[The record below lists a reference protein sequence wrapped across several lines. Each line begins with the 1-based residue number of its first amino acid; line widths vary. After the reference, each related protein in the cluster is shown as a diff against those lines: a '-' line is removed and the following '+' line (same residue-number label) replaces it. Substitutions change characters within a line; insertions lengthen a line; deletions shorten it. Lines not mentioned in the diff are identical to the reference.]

1 MSDLEKMENGGESKT
16 EYDATDVTETVEAS
30 QLQETADEV
39 KTAEVSQPEE
49 TVDEV
54 KTAEV
59 SQREETADEVETLE
73 VSQLEET
80 ADEAETA
87 EVSQPEE
94 TADEA
99 ETAEVSQPEETA
111 DEVETVEASQP
122 EEAADEAETVETSQ
136 PQQTADMQDR
146 TGWDPYGEDPARR
159 YMPLD
164 PPERSGNKA
173 MVIALVIMF
182 VLLAG
187 LCIYVGKILSNGLE
201 GLRAKRDVEYESDSD
216 DPWADILGED
226 KMPQDEAPQDEA
238 PQKPSDREDGNSGE
252 DGVPSDEKNTY
263 FDRADFTDN
272 SWKECYENHDASE
285 FQGPYY
291 EDTVDCIDESVP
303 YQIKREFD
311 EYLDEKYNICIR
323 TSYVQLEG
331 DIPNLEAINEQLKNV
346 ATEDI
351 EYYKENKAQY
361 QQVIENYDAGVRSDV
376 KSFVT
381 YNDAETVSVAVHYES
396 NFCYDVS
403 LTIKSVNINLVTG
416 TIMDNTQILD
426 MGDSFGEE
434 FRQRSNKQNGSSQ
447 GIELF
452 SNIEIVSM
460 LNQEDS
466 LIIFYTPIGMEVGYA
481 YRKDGY
487 VGWITISMKDYEKY
501 RKGL

>member
-1 MSDLEKMENGGESKT
+1 MSDWEKMENSGESKT
-16 EYDATDVTETVEAS
+16 VYDVTETAETVEAS
-30 QLQETADEV
+30 QPQ
-39 KTAEVSQPEE
+39 
-49 TVDEV
+49 
-54 KTAEV
+54 
-59 SQREETADEVETLE
+59 
-73 VSQLEET
+73 ET
-80 ADEAETA
+80 ADEAETTEASQPQETADEA
-87 EVSQPEE
+87 EKTEASQPQETADEAETVEASQPEE

-99 ETAEVSQPEETA
+99 ET
-111 DEVETVEASQP
+111 VEASQP
-122 EEAADEAETVETSQ
+122 QETVDEVKTAEASRPQETV
-136 PQQTADMQDR
+136 DMQNG
-146 TGWDPYGEDPARR
+146 TGWDPYGEDPSRR

-187 LCIYVGKILSNGLE
+187 LCIYVGKILSNGLDS
-201 GLRAKRDVEYESDSD
+201 LRTKRDVEYESDSE

-226 KMPQDEAPQDEA
+226 KMPQDEAPQ
-238 PQKPSDREDGNSGE
+238 KPSDREDKNSGE
-252 DGVPSDEKNTY
+252 DGVSPDETNTY
-263 FDRADFTDN
+263 FDRADFTDD

-291 EDTVDCIDESVP
+291 EDTVDCIDENVP
-303 YQIKREFD
+303 YQIRREFD

-331 DIPNLEAINEQLKNV
+331 DIPNLDAINEQLKNV

-361 QQVIENYDAGVRSDV
+361 QQVIENYDAGVRSDA

-426 MGDSFGEE
+426 MGDGFGEE

>member
-1 MSDLEKMENGGESKT
+1 MSDWEKMENGGESKT
-16 EYDATDVTETVEAS
+16 EYDATDVTETV
-30 QLQETADEV
+30 D
-39 KTAEVSQPEE
+39 VSQPQEN
-49 TVDEV
+49 
-54 KTAEV
+54 
-59 SQREETADEVETLE
+59 
-73 VSQLEET
+73 

-87 EVSQPEE
+87 EVSQPQE
-94 TADEA
+94 TVDEA
-99 ETAEVSQPEETA
+99 ETTETAEALQPEETA
-111 DEVETVEASQP
+111 DEVEAAKTSQP
-122 EEAADEAETVETSQ
+122 QETLDEAETSQASQ

-146 TGWDPYGEDPARR
+146 TGWDRYGEDPARR

-187 LCIYVGKILSNGLE
+187 LCIYVGKILSNGLDS
-201 GLRAKRDVEYESDSD
+201 LRTKRDVEYESDSE

-238 PQKPSDREDGNSGE
+238 PQDEAPQKPSDRENENGDE
-252 DGVPSDEKNTY
+252 DGVSPGESNTY

-331 DIPNLEAINEQLKNV
+331 NIPNLEAINEQLKNV

-361 QQVIENYDAGVRSDV
+361 QQVIENYEAGVRSDV

-426 MGDSFGEE
+426 MGDGFGEE

-466 LIIFYTPIGMEVGYA
+466 LIIFYTPIGMEVGYS

-487 VGWITISMKDYEKY
+487 LGWITISMKDYEKY